1 MQDITILSELE
12 TAINNA
18 RQKVGARSLIYYLN
32 RLDTYFDYKT
42 DNQFKLIES
51 LVMHDFGIRTPD
63 VYKSNVKKPDLV
75 NAKRIIIFLLKS
87 YTQLDETTICQMINI
102 KKRTLWRYQ
111 ETMIE
116 VVHNPFIDKKLYERY
131 FRIDK
136 LLKTTL

>member
-12 TAINNA
+12 TAVNNA
-18 RQKVGARSLIYYLN
+18 RQKVGTRSLIYYLN

-63 VYKSNVKKPDLV
+63 VYKPNVKKPDLV
-75 NAKRIIIFLLKS
+75 NAKRIIIFLLKG
-87 YTQLDETTICQMINI
+87 YTGLDETTICQMVNI

-116 VVHNPFIDKKLYERY
+116 VVHNPSIDRKLYERY
-131 FRIDK
+131 LRINK
-136 LLKTTL
+136 LFKTTL